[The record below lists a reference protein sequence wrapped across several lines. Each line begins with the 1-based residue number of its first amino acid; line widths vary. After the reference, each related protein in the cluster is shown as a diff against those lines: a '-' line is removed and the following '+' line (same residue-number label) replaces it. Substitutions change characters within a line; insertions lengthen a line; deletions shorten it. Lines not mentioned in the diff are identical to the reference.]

1 MSGGLFSR
9 THGGPAGAVPERREA
24 PRRGAGAGAGAG
36 RGPLHKP
43 MVNGTKG

>member
-9 THGGPAGAVPERREA
+9 TRDGPAEPAPERREA
-24 PRRGAGAGAGAG
+24 PRRDAGAGAGAG

-43 MVNGTKG
+43 LVNGTKG